1 MIAEIVNQ
9 LKTGTLTSVVP
20 FGRGTKMP
28 TAPYVVVKPELYING
43 RGIRVIV
50 HYTPGTQL
58 YTDASTGAYMTPLD
72 DYIYHELPSLLADWS
87 FENNHGETMTV
98 RDTGEITDVS
108 AVSDDNTVSMD
119 RLFYI
124 AQPK

>member
-1 MIAEIVNQ
+1 MIKEVETR
-9 LKTGTLTSVVP
+9 LKTGSIKDVVTFCNP
-20 FGRGTKMP
+20 LP
-28 TAPYVVVKPELYING
+28 APPYVVLKPETFITG

-50 HYTPGTQL
+50 HYTKGQQM
-58 YTDASTGAYMTPLD
+58 YTKNGVNYTPLD
-72 DYIYHELPSLLADWS
+72 DYIYNELPSLIKDWS
-87 FENNHGETMTV
+87 FINNHGETMTV

-124 AQPK
+124 VQPK